1 MQKEKQLEHDNGA
14 WVKAR
19 NITTDTGNPKT
30 DKDNSALEACAMG
43 QTILWEVFSERPDF
57 LKLRKKMKEKWITLF
72 RRYASLLACYLCFPS
87 VIIIFLGS
95 DRSQINNWSN

>member
-1 MQKEKQLEHDNGA
+1 MQNAVTFNNNVSNIIALDYLGLPGIISTQEMQKEKQLEHDNGA

-43 QTILWEVFSERPDF
+43 QTIL
-57 LKLRKKMKEKWITLF
+57 
-72 RRYASLLACYLCFPS
+72 
-87 VIIIFLGS
+87 
-95 DRSQINNWSN
+95 

>member
-43 QTILWEVFSERPDF
+43 QTIL
-57 LKLRKKMKEKWITLF
+57 
-72 RRYASLLACYLCFPS
+72 
-87 VIIIFLGS
+87 
-95 DRSQINNWSN
+95 